1 MAITKT
7 PDQAAFD
14 ALDALLVAD
23 TAASNGLAN
32 VTQVAN
38 AYSSNAVL
46 LGNYDS
52 AATPTFRLIRRGD
65 PKKTTAFPRVE
76 CDVVTTNRRDTQGKA
91 RAESFVRLHYFTKRD
106 VPNGFGSQNNVVLRA
121 RSVFSRVTPT
131 TTGGWLFAPLH
142 EPRGFQGPADDTT
155 QHFIEEYAVTM
166 AAAAGDF

>member
-32 VTQVAN
+32 VTQVAS

-76 CDVVTTNRRDTQGKA
+76 CDVVTSGREDASGKA
-91 RAESFVRLHYFTKRD
+91 RVRAVVRLHYFTKRD

-121 RSVFSRVTPT
+121 RTVFPRVTPAA
-131 TTGGWLFAPLH
+131 TGGWNFSPLW
-142 EPRGFQGPADDTT
+142 EPHGFQGPADSTT
-155 QHFIEEYAVTM
+155 QHFIEEYVVRM
-166 AAAAGDF
+166 AAATGDF